1 MGLYLD
7 YNASAPM
14 LKSSIDAMIESMDI
28 VGNPSSIHTSGRKAK
43 SAIEDAREIVAET
56 INALPQNIIFTSGAS
71 ESNSLAFK
79 YAENMKVIT
88 SAIEHDSVLGQ
99 KKDSLIV
106 PVNTDGIINIE
117 YLEKCLDQNLND
129 ELFVSIMA
137 VNNETGVIQP
147 IKDVSNLCLKYN
159 AFLHVDAVQAI
170 GRIEISLKKLNIDF
184 MTISSHKIGGPKGI
198 GCLAVSERV
207 YNSLSPIIIGGGQEK
222 GIRAGTEAVAQ
233 IIGFGVA
240 AKYSREFNLLKTK
253 KSRDALEN
261 NILKLIPDVKII
273 GKYAPRVANTSTI
286 AFKNILAENLVIA
299 LDLEGYEVSSGSAC
313 SSGKVSESHVL
324 IAMGLDSSLVKGS
337 IRISLCRS
345 LDEIEILLFCNTLYK
360 IIQKLLKKDKV
371 IL

>member
-7 YNASAPM
+7 YNASAPT
-14 LKSSIDAMIESMDI
+14 LKSSIDAMVEGMSII
-28 VGNPSSIHTSGRKAK
+28 GNPSSIHTSGRKAK
-43 SAIEDAREIVAET
+43 RAIEDARELVAET
-56 INALPQNIIFTSGAS
+56 INAIPQNIIFTSGAS

-79 YAENMKVIT
+79 YAENMKVIM

-106 PVNTDGIINIE
+106 PVNKDGIINIK

-129 ELFVSIMA
+129 KLFVSIMA

-147 IKDVSNLCLKYN
+147 IKDVSSLCLKYN

-170 GRIEISLKKLNIDF
+170 GRIEISMKKLNIDF
-184 MTISSHKIGGPKGI
+184 LTISSHKIGGPKGI
-198 GCLAVSERV
+198 GCLAVSERA
-207 YNSLSPIIIGGGQEK
+207 YNSLSPIIIGGGQER
-222 GIRAGTEAVAQ
+222 GIRAGTEAVVQ

-261 NILKLIPDVKII
+261 NILKLLPDVKII
-273 GKYAPRVANTSTI
+273 GKHAPRVANTSTI
-286 AFKNILAENLVIA
+286 AFKNILAESLVIA

-324 IAMGLDSSLVKGS
+324 IAMGLDSSIVKGS
-337 IRISLCRS
+337 IRISLCRC
-345 LDEIEILLFCNTLYK
+345 LDEKEILLFCNTLYK